1 MTTRRSM
8 KKKQLLLVQISP
20 SGYRA
25 FTKAL
30 AEPATAVPQLVEVLK
45 RLAPWEVGPSWK

>member
-8 KKKQLLLVQISP
+8 KKKQLLPVRMSP
-20 SGYRA
+20 SCYRA
-25 FTKAL
+25 FTRAL

-45 RLAPWEVGPSWK
+45 RLAPWEVGPSRK